1 MARSLN
7 RVQLIGNLTR
17 DPELRYTPAG
27 TAVCSFGIATN
38 RSWTTESG
46 EKRDEADFHR
56 IVAWNKLAEL
66 CSQFLTKGKK
76 VFVEGRL
83 STRNWNA
90 QDGTQ
95 KTTTEIII
103 SDMILLDSGIRSAA
117 STTGGQA
124 GQGRTEVSQSQE
136 ETSEQKKPAITEST
150 ASNAAKAEK
159 FTETPATTEAQKG
172 PQRTQRRSLKKAAD
186 EDKEVEEVPEE
197 GVRTDNEEVAP
208 DDIPF

>member
-1 MARSLN
+1 MAKSLN

-17 DPELRYTPAG
+17 DPELRYTPNG

-46 EKRDEADFHR
+46 EKKDEAEFHN

-66 CSQFLTKGKK
+66 CSQFLTKGGK

-83 STRNWNA
+83 ATRSWQA

-95 KTTTEIII
+95 KQRTEIVI
-103 SDMILLDSGIRSAA
+103 SDMILLGER
-117 STTGGQA
+117 
-124 GQGRTEVSQSQE
+124 
-136 ETSEQKKPAITEST
+136 
-150 ASNAAKAEK
+150 KAPIAEG
-159 FTETPATTEAQKG
+159 E
-172 PQRTQRRSLKKAAD
+172 
-186 EDKEVEEVPEE
+186 EEVKEEIKEEPKTNEEEKIAPETKDE
-197 GVRTDNEEVAP
+197 EEVAP